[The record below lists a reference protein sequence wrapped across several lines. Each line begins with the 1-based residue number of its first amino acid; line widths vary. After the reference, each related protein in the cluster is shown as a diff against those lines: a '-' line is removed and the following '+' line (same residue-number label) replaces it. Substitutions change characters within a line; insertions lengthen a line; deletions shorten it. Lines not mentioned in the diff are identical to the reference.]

1 MNEKLLMTIGLIDQ
15 VTKPLQGISKEM
27 HSAMDTG
34 KSGLQDMA
42 TGGAGLVA
50 AGFAIQNALMPAIE
64 MDRKIGEVKSLGV
77 TDEALKQLS
86 ETALEFSSEY
96 GKSATDFVAASY
108 DIQSAIAGLDGNE
121 LSQFTKASGVL
132 AAATKADT
140 STITSYMGT
149 MYGIFKNQAAEMGKG
164 AWVEEVAGQTALA
177 VQMFKTTGSEMSS
190 AFTSVGANATSAG
203 IAMSEQMA
211 ILGTLQSTMSGSEAG
226 TKYKSFLAGVGKA
239 QDKLGLSFTDSQGKM
254 LPMLDILDKLKG
266 KFGDT
271 LDVAES
277 DALKAAFGSD
287 EAVSLIKLLMADTDG
302 LASSMEQ
309 LGQVKGMSKAEEMA
323 SAMTD
328 QWERLEASWFAIRA
342 AAFGMILPAINS
354 VTGSIADGLTWL
366 TAMTSEYPLLTELMS
381 YAAIGAVSLGG
392 VVASLSLVMGIGK
405 MMSAGWAVTMGTL
418 SGSLKLLSMA
428 TQLLT
433 LKTWLLNAAFWANP
447 ITLIVGGIVAAT
459 AAIWVFK
466 DYIGAFLSGFI
477 DGFVKASG
485 VAELFKPLIQ
495 VFQLIGSAIS
505 WAFNWVV
512 QLLTPIDAAAESLAG
527 FASAGEMVG
536 MIIGTIFRGVLMPI
550 ELVMTAIEQFIGL
563 LNMIPGVDIQLD
575 SSVEKAVKLAD
586 ETTLGASTLPQSN
599 VDTSVIDYKKPE
611 NAPKLSPS
619 MVQNLN
625 STQSRETSH
634 VRQYGDVY
642 ITTQN
647 GLTPDELAEWDEL
660 NAG

>member
-1 MNEKLLMTIGLIDQ
+1 MNEKLLMTIALIDQ
-15 VTKPLQGISKEM
+15 VTKPLQGITKEM
-27 HSAMDTG
+27 NSAMDKG
-34 KSGLQDMA
+34 KSGMQDMA
-42 TGGAGLVA
+42 AGGAGLVA
-50 AGFAIQNALMPAIE
+50 AGFAIKNALMPAIE

-86 ETALEFSSEY
+86 QTALEFASEY

-164 AWVEEVAGQTALA
+164 AWVEQVAGQTALA

-211 ILGTLQSTMSGSEAG
+211 ILGTLQATMSGSEAG
-226 TKYKSFLAGVGKA
+226 TKYKSFLAGVGGA
-239 QDKLGLSFTDSQGKM
+239 QKKLGLSFTDSQGKM

-277 DALKAAFGSD
+277 DKLKAAFGSD
-287 EAVSLIKLLMADTDG
+287 EAVGMIKLLMADTAG
-302 LASSMEQ
+302 LASSIES
-309 LGQVKGMSKAEEMA
+309 LGQVKGMGKAEEMA
-323 SAMTD
+323 AAMTD

-354 VTGSIADGLTWL
+354 VTGSIADGMTWL
-366 TAMTSEYPLLTELMS
+366 TSMTSEYPLLTEVMS

-392 VVASLSLVMGIGK
+392 VVASLSLIIGTAK
-405 MMSAGWAVTMGTL
+405 MMSAGWAVTMGVL
-418 SGSLKLLSMA
+418 NGSLKLLSMA

-447 ITLIVGGIVAAT
+447 ITWIVGGILAAA
-459 AAIWVFK
+459 AAIWVFR

-495 VFQLIGSAIS
+495 VFQLIGSGIA
-505 WAFNWVV
+505 WAFNWIV
-512 QLLTPIDAAAESLAG
+512 QLLTPIDAASESLAG

-536 MIIGTIFRGVLMPI
+536 MIIGTIFRGILMPI
-550 ELVMTAIEQFIGL
+550 ELVMAAIKQFIGL
-563 LNMIPGVDIQLD
+563 LNMIPGVDIKLD
-575 SSVEKAVKLAD
+575 SSVEQAVKMAD
-586 ETTLGASTLPQSN
+586 ETSSVTTSLASQDSGL
-599 VDTSVIDYKKPE
+599 SVIDYKKPE
-611 NAPKLSPS
+611 NTPKLSPT
-619 MVQNLN
+619 MVQNMN
-625 STQSRETSH
+625 STQSRETH
-634 VRQYGDVY
+634 NTRQYGDVY
-642 ITTQN
+642 VTTTEAFSFDK
-647 GLTPDELAEWDEL
+647 LEEDRIVS
-660 NAG
+660 AG

>member
-86 ETALEFSSEY
+86 ETALDFASEY

-164 AWVEEVAGQTALA
+164 AWVEDVAGKTAMA

-190 AFTSVGANATSAG
+190 AFTRLGADANSAG
-203 IAMSEQMA
+203 IQMSEQMA
-211 ILGTLQSTMSGSEAG
+211 ILGTLQATMSGSEAG
-226 TKYKSFLAGVGKA
+226 TKYRAFLGGVAKA
-239 QDKLGLSFTDSQGKM
+239 QDELGLSFTDSHGQM
-254 LPMLDILDKLKG
+254 LPMLDILDQLKG
-266 KFGDT
+266 RYGDT
-271 LDVAES
+271 LSVAES
-277 DALKAAFGSD
+277 AELDKAFGTK
-287 EAVSLIKLLMADTDG
+287 EATAMIKLLMADTDG
-302 LASSMEQ
+302 LASSIES
-309 LGQVKGMSKAEEMA
+309 LGQVQGMSKAEEMA
-323 SAMTD
+323 ASMTD

-366 TAMTSEYPLLTELMS
+366 TAMSSEYPLLTEFMS

-392 VVASLSLVMGIGK
+392 VVASLSLVMGMAK

-418 SGSLKLLSMA
+418 NGVMKLLRLGTIAMTAS
-428 TQLLT
+428 
-433 LKTWLLNAAFWANP
+433 TWLFNAALWANP
-447 ITLIVGGIVAAT
+447 MTWVVAVIAALVVAVGAMIF
-459 AAIWVFK
+459 WW
-466 DYIGAFLSGFI
+466 DDL
-477 DGFVKASG
+477 KASFG
-485 VAELFKPLIQ
+485 DLGW
-495 VFQLIGSAIS
+495 FQS
-505 WAFNWVV
+505 V
-512 QLLTPIDAAAESLAG
+512 
-527 FASAGEMVG
+527 ASALDSLIEM
-536 MIIGTIFRGVLMPI
+536 
-550 ELVMTAIEQFIGL
+550 
-563 LNMIPGVDIQLD
+563 LNMIPGVDI
-575 SSVEKAVKLAD
+575 EWR
-586 ETTLGASTLPQSN
+586 ASTDLPKTEAADVAAQVARQVPEMPDMQALEAQRPSM
-599 VDTSVIDYKKPE
+599 DTSVIDYKKPE
-611 NAPKLSPS
+611 NAPALNPN
-619 MVQNLN
+619 MVQNVN
-625 STQSRETSH
+625 SSRKQETSNI
-634 VRQYGDVY
+634 RQFGDVY
-642 ITTQN
+642 IMTQS
-647 GLTPDELAEWDEL
+647 GLTPDELAEWKEL
-660 NAG
+660 DAG

>member
-27 HSAMDTG
+27 HNSIDTKKNG
-34 KSGLQDMA
+34 MQDMA
-42 TGGAGLVA
+42 AGGAGLVA
-50 AGFAIQNALMPAIE
+50 TGYAIKNALMPAIE

-86 ETALEFSSEY
+86 QTALEFASEY
-96 GKSATDFVAASY
+96 GKSATDFIAASY

-140 STITSYMGT
+140 STITAYMGT
-149 MYGIFKNQAAEMGKG
+149 MYGIFEKSALEMGKG
-164 AWVEEVAGQTALA
+164 EWVEQVSGMTATA
-177 VQMFKTTGSEMSS
+177 VQMFKTDGSKMSQAFSTLGSS
-190 AFTSVGANATSAG
+190 ATAMGADLA
-203 IAMSEQMA
+203 EQMA
-211 ILGTLQSTMSGSEAG
+211 ILGTLQATMGGSEAA
-226 TKYKSFLAGVGKA
+226 TKYTAFLGGAVKA
-239 QDKLGLSFTDSQGKM
+239 QDKLGLSFTDSQGRL
-254 LPMLDILDKLKG
+254 LPMVDILSKLDG
-266 KFGDT
+266 AIGHMGEASQYA
-271 LDVAES
+271 V
-277 DALKAAFGSD
+277 LKDAFGSE
-287 EAVSLIKLLMADTDG
+287 EAVKLIQNLLPKT
-302 LASSMEQ
+302 EQ
-309 LGQVKGMSKAEEMA
+309 LSKSIESLGQVQGMSKAEEMA

-366 TAMTSEYPLLTELMS
+366 TAMTSEYPLLTEFMS

-405 MMSAGWAVTMGTL
+405 MMSSGWAVTMGTL
-418 SGSLKLLSMA
+418 NGVMKLLRLGTIAMTASA
-428 TQLLT
+428 
-433 LKTWLLNAAFWANP
+433 WLFNAALWANP
-447 ITLIVGGIVAAT
+447 ITWVVAGIAALVIAVGAMIYWWDDLKASFGDT
-459 AAIWVFK
+459 AVFK
-466 DYIGAFLSGFI
+466 FLAETI
-477 DGFVKASG
+477 D
-485 VAELFKPLIQ
+485 
-495 VFQLIGSAIS
+495 
-505 WAFNWVV
+505 WV
-512 QLLTPIDAAAESLAG
+512 IDK
-527 FASAGEMVG
+527 
-536 MIIGTIFRGVLMPI
+536 
-550 ELVMTAIEQFIGL
+550 
-563 LNMIPGVDIQLD
+563 LNMIPGIDIEWRAGD
-575 SSVEKAVKLAD
+575 M
-586 ETTLGASTLPQSN
+586 PQTPQTN
-599 VDTSVIDYKKPE
+599 VAEQVAKTVPPMPDMQALEAQRPDVSTSVIDYKKPE

>member
-27 HSAMDTG
+27 HSAMDLG
-34 KSGLQDMA
+34 KSGMQDMA

-50 AGFAIQNALMPAIE
+50 AGFAIKNALMPAIE

-86 ETALEFSSEY
+86 ETALEFASEY

-108 DIQSAIAGLDGNE
+108 DIQSAISGLDGNE

-164 AWVEEVAGQTALA
+164 AWVEQVAGQTAMA

-211 ILGTLQSTMSGSEAG
+211 ILGTLQATMSGSEAG

-239 QDKLGLSFTDSQGKM
+239 QDKLNLSFTDSQGKM

-287 EAVSLIKLLMADTDG
+287 EAVSMIKLLMADTDG
-302 LASSMEQ
+302 LASSIES
-309 LGQVKGMSKAEEMA
+309 LGQVQGMSKAEEMA

-354 VTGSIADGLTWL
+354 VTGSIADGMTWL
-366 TAMTSEYPLLTELMS
+366 TAMTSEYPLLTEMMS

-418 SGSLKLLSMA
+418 NGVLKLLRISTIAMTA
-428 TQLLT
+428 S
-433 LKTWLLNAAFWANP
+433 TWLFNAALWANP
-447 ITLIVGGIVAAT
+447 ITWVVAGIAALVVAVGAMIYWWDDLKASFGDTAVFKMLAAT
-459 AAIWVFK
+459 IDWV
-466 DYIGAFLSGFI
+466 I
-477 DGFVKASG
+477 DK
-485 VAELFKPLIQ
+485 
-495 VFQLIGSAIS
+495 
-505 WAFNWVV
+505 
-512 QLLTPIDAAAESLAG
+512 
-527 FASAGEMVG
+527 
-536 MIIGTIFRGVLMPI
+536 
-550 ELVMTAIEQFIGL
+550 
-563 LNMIPGVDIQLD
+563 LNMIPGIDIEWRAGEMPQTPQ
-575 SSVEKAVKLAD
+575 AD
-586 ETTLGASTLPQSN
+586 VAAQAASQIPPMPDLQALEAQRPTM
-599 VDTSVIDYKKPE
+599 DTSVIDYKKPE
-611 NAPKLSPS
+611 NAPALNPS
-619 MVQNLN
+619 MVQNMN
-625 STQSRETSH
+625 STQSRSTTNT
-634 VRQYGDVY
+634 RQYGDIY
-642 ITTQN
+642 ITTQS
-647 GLTPDELAEWDEL
+647 GFTPDELAEWDEL

>member
-34 KSGLQDMA
+34 KSGLQEMA

-86 ETALEFSSEY
+86 ETALEFASEY

-140 STITSYMGT
+140 STITAYMGT

-239 QDKLGLSFTDSQGKM
+239 QDKLGLSFIDSQGKM

-328 QWERLEASWFAIRA
+328 QWERLDASWFAIRA

-405 MMSAGWAVTMGTL
+405 MMSSGWAVTMGTL
-418 SGSLKLLSMA
+418 NGVMKLLRLGTIAMTASA
-428 TQLLT
+428 
-433 LKTWLLNAAFWANP
+433 WLFNAALWANP
-447 ITLIVGGIVAAT
+447 ITWVVAGIAALVIAVGAMIYWWDDLKASFGDT
-459 AAIWVFK
+459 AVFK
-466 DYIGAFLSGFI
+466 FLADTI
-477 DGFVKASG
+477 D
-485 VAELFKPLIQ
+485 
-495 VFQLIGSAIS
+495 
-505 WAFNWVV
+505 WV
-512 QLLTPIDAAAESLAG
+512 IDK
-527 FASAGEMVG
+527 
-536 MIIGTIFRGVLMPI
+536 
-550 ELVMTAIEQFIGL
+550 
-563 LNMIPGVDIQLD
+563 LNMIPGIDIEWRAGDMPQTPQTNVAEQVAKTVPPMPDMQALEAQRPDD
-575 SSVEKAVKLAD
+575 S
-586 ETTLGASTLPQSN
+586 
-599 VDTSVIDYKKPE
+599 TSVIDYKKPE

-634 VRQYGDVY
+634 VRQFGDVY
-642 ITTQN
+642 ITTQ
-647 GLTPDELAEWDEL
+647 GGFTPDELAEWDEL